1 MRILASAVC
10 DHAAATPDGK
20 LNLHGVFHDL
30 YAPGFPARQDR
41 MTLVLSLEWDRS
53 DAGRHSFRVEVRGP
67 DGRPTLTV
75 EGQSEV
81 TPRPADRP
89 PPRTQLVMPLEDVVF
104 PVPGRYE
111 FEVKVKGN
119 VLAGPTLHLVGVEE
133 GGGSIGGPV
142 TRGGPPP

>member
-1 MRILASAVC
+1 MRILTSAVC
-10 DHAAATPDGK
+10 DHASSTPDGK

-41 MTLVLSLEWDRS
+41 MTLVLALEWDSS
-53 DAGRHSFRVEVRGP
+53 DSGRHSFRVDVRGP

-111 FEVKVKGN
+111 FDVRVKGN
-119 VLAGPTLHLVGVEE
+119 VHAGPTLHLMELAE
-133 GGGSIGGPV
+133 PESGG
-142 TRGGPPP
+142 RE

>member
-1 MRILASAVC
+1 MRILTAAVC

-20 LNLHGVFHDL
+20 LDLHGIFHDL

-41 MTLVLSLEWDRS
+41 MTLVLSLEWDRN
-53 DAGRHSFRVEVRGP
+53 DAGRHSFRVDVRGP
-67 DGRPTLTV
+67 DGRLTLTV

-81 TPRPADRP
+81 THRPADRP
-89 PPRTQLVMPLEDVVF
+89 PPRTQLVMPIEDVVF

-119 VLAGPTLHLVGVEE
+119 VLAGPTLHLVEVEE
-133 GGGSIGGPV
+133 GASDSPG
-142 TRGGPPP
+142 

>member
-1 MRILASAVC
+1 MRLLTSAVC

-53 DAGRHSFRVEVRGP
+53 DAGRHAFRVDVRGP

-81 TPRPADRP
+81 SPRPADRA

-111 FEVKVKGN
+111 FDVTVKGN
-119 VLAGPTLHLVGVEE
+119 VLAGPTLHLMEVEGTGE
-133 GGGSIGGPV
+133 TDRDG
-142 TRGGPPP
+142 